1 MTIKVNFKFSLNIIQ
16 IMFPLPLPI
25 SISGLIILIA
35 ILYGIWLLIQM
46 ANLSAK
52 ISNMST
58 GTMFLIVKIIL
69 VAILIVIL
77 LQYY

>member
-1 MTIKVNFKFSLNIIQ
+1 
-16 IMFPLPLPI
+16 MFPLPLPI
-25 SISGLIILIA
+25 SIGGLIILIA
-35 ILYGIWLLIQM
+35 ILYGIWLLIQA

-52 ISNMST
+52 ASNMST